1 MSRPIRLSLLAALV
15 VASVAVPL
23 LARVARQEAP
33 PKNQIEPN
41 TDAFDALPVP
51 EGAPAEIKDLI
62 ADLATEG
69 VRVDFANKTIEMR
82 GVILLDRMNA
92 GYPIEYLVVTQ
103 GGFTHEALGMV
114 RCTPSKLNAA
124 CLALGLLPGKTV
136 RFIKKDPPPPVEKL
150 MSGEAREYDVLAPE
164 GPLVDVGVKWT
175 DEQGEHLHSIEDM
188 IRYVTNDRSLP
199 RRAFVYVGSRF
210 TRIVIG
216 KDKSERYLA
225 DVEGNIISLYL
236 SGTGNCLFDMNSA
249 EGVESYLYDV
259 NPAVCPPRGTKVT
272 FVLAAR

>member
-1 MSRPIRLSLLAALV
+1 MTRPFRWIALAAAATAAAIAAL
-15 VASVAVPL
+15 PL
-23 LARVARQEAP
+23 FARQDAP
-33 PKNQIEPN
+33 PKTQIQPN
-41 TDAFDALPVP
+41 TETFDALPVP
-51 EGAPAEIKDLI
+51 DGAPAEIKTLI

-69 VRVDFANKTIEMR
+69 VRVDFAAKVVEVR

-92 GYPIEYLVVTQ
+92 GYPIEYLIVTQ
-103 GGFTHEALGMV
+103 GGFTHESLGMV

-124 CLALGLLPGKTV
+124 FLALGLTPGKSV

-150 MSGEAREYDVLAPE
+150 MSGEAREFDVVAPE
-164 GPLVDVGVKWT
+164 GPIVDIGVKWT
-175 DEQGEHLHSIEDM
+175 DDEGEHMHSIEDL
-188 IRYVTNDRSLP
+188 IRYVTNDRALP

-210 TRIVIG
+210 TRVVIG
-216 KDKSERYLA
+216 KDKTEKYLA
-225 DVEGNIISLYL
+225 DVEGNITSLYL

-272 FVLAAR
+272 FVFALR